1 MFCDQM
7 RASIEAARTPA
18 RLEDLARA
26 IWQAWAAQ
34 AVSDDDAEQLAG
46 LIHARKSA
54 ARGEREPVGRVPGRP
69 SIFPPRRAQ
78 RAPARAIAIARR
90 RQLAAS
96 GPMPPALAAHFT
108 TAELAAL
115 RIVGDEVRARGSCDR
130 TIAEI
135 AARAGCGRTTVQNAL
150 REAAALGLVTVAERR
165 REGRKNDPNVIRI
178 VSREWLAW
186 LAKGPRNAS
195 VLQHSSTVAGSAS
208 PIGFKTVDPTDRESK
223 NRGPQMRN
231 RGFAAEGQQ
240 AALAVHNGRGTRRG

>member
-1 MFCDQM
+1 
-7 RASIEAARTPA
+7 
-18 RLEDLARA
+18 
-26 IWQAWAAQ
+26 
-34 AVSDDDAEQLAG
+34 
-46 LIHARKSA
+46 
-54 ARGEREPVGRVPGRP
+54 
-69 SIFPPRRAQ
+69 
-78 RAPARAIAIARR
+78 
-90 RQLAAS
+90 
-96 GPMPPALAAHFT
+96 MPPALAAHFT

-208 PIGFKTVDPTDRESK
+208 PVGFKTVNPTDRETKSDPAK
-223 NRGPQMRN
+223 QRN
-231 RGFAAEGQQ
+231 RSIAAEGQQ
-240 AALAVHNGRGTRRG
+240 AGSVACNAARPRRG